1 MESGN
6 ICAIKIINIKENR
19 VVWEKEETAI
29 TGEHNPLPVL
39 FFFKHLFSNFF

>member
-29 TGEHNPLPVL
+29 TGELNPLPVL